1 MNTRGGIDLKLFG
14 ILVFIFFMHF
24 LFMLIIDLV
33 YEGKFANVFYNL
45 LKSIQVIGAK
55 EYLFLLIFLLFIIGL
70 QVSIHLKNREGN

>member
-1 MNTRGGIDLKLFG
+1 MNTRGGIGLKLFG

-33 YEGKFANVFYNL
+33 YEGQFANVFSSL
-45 LKSIQVIGAK
+45 LKSIQIIGAE